1 MTSWSLS
8 EIPASEKGMGL
19 LQVVFIMLALAIA
32 ASVAVMNTATLES
45 SAGSKQTYARMD
57 KIRAAV
63 TAYRANG
70 NGNPP
75 NLDALLTAPNGA
87 AACAPD
93 TAPASNNFRQLRG
106 WCGPYLERDAAG
118 SDMLKRDG
126 WKTLLQYT
134 GTSLRSCGP
143 NRTCGD
149 ADDITTD
156 L

>member
-1 MTSWSLS
+1 
-8 EIPASEKGMGL
+8 MGL

-32 ASVAVMNTATLES
+32 ASVAVMNTATLDS
-45 SAGSKQTYARMD
+45 SAGAKDTFAHMD
-57 KIRAAV
+57 KIKAAV

-75 NLDALLTAPNGA
+75 NLDALVIAPTGA

-93 TAPASNNFRQLRG
+93 SSPASGTFRQLRG
-106 WCGPYLERDAAG
+106 WCGPYLEREAAG
-118 SDMLKRDG
+118 SDTLKRDG

-134 GTSLRSCGP
+134 VSSLRSCGP

-149 ADDITTD
+149 ADDITTA